1 VVVTRDRIRLCTL
14 RSSSCKPGSG
24 RLHAISCGRHCL
36 TGCAPGQ
43 EAVDIRTYMEGLHAY
58 AYHFLPR
65 ILLTSPVGYTSD
77 TLAVKSVSTASEE
90 TYREAKMVP
99 VSANSSSYVHTHMHT
114 YIHSHIRNRIKK
126 SHKEQQLCTHHH
138 SGLECEDVA
147 ASIHFSLVQRTA
159 RNSASNA
166 EEMQRKKNCRI
177 LMSRYDLTYFI
188 LSRS

>member
-1 VVVTRDRIRLCTL
+1 MEA
-14 RSSSCKPGSG
+14 
-24 RLHAISCGRHCL
+24 LH
-36 TGCAPGQ
+36 T
-43 EAVDIRTYMEGLHAY
+43 Y

-99 VSANSSSYVHTHMHT
+99 VSANSSSYIHTHIHT
-114 YIHSHIRNRIKK
+114 YTHTYEAGLKK
-126 SHKEQQLCTHHH
+126 THKEQQLCTHHH
-138 SGLECEDVA
+138 SGLECEDIA
-147 ASIHFSLVQRTA
+147 AGIHFSLVQRTA

-166 EEMQRKKNCRI
+166 EEVQRKKNCRI
-177 LMSRYDLTYFI
+177 LILVSRYDLTYFM